1 MTIISNYCVFTLVLQ
16 LNVLH
21 YLLHVQ
27 LILLS
32 GYSFRAVFVTV
43 EMTSLLDTNPYSIC
57 SNQLEVRI

>member
-32 GYSFRAVFVTV
+32 AF
-43 EMTSLLDTNPYSIC
+43 LLLLLIF
-57 SNQLEVRI
+57 I